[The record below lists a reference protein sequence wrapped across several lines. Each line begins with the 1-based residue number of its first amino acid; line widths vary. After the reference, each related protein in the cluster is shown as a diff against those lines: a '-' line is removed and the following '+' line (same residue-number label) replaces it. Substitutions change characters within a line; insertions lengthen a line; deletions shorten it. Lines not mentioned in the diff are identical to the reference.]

1 MNEFYT
7 NLVQASQTMEGSVG
21 DAKKAHD
28 QIALLANNLGRLN
41 QVYGNMLSAMQ
52 GRA

>member
-1 MNEFYT
+1 
-7 NLVQASQTMEGSVG
+7 MEGTVG

-28 QIALLANNLGRLN
+28 QISILANNLGRLN
-41 QVYGNMLSAMQ
+41 QIYGNMLTAMQ